1 MLKKEQMFVDIH
13 CIIVSELHYIMR
25 RCSSINNSKPR
36 PRGLRTLPR
45 VTQQLA
51 VQLGFHSRS
60 VFSSLFCVT
69 HSYSC
74 FPHDSSYPVLGTN
87 VIIQVSSE
95 EKVTPELGLWK
106 SRKDRVWC
114 FRNNKQHRRSWWGYL
129 CFLNWPDNLTDKDE
143 IKIFLCSWM
152 YSWDVIKLCCLE

>member
-13 CIIVSELHYIMR
+13 WILVSELPCIMR
-25 RCSSINNSKPR
+25 RCSSVNNSKPR
-36 PRGLRTLPR
+36 PRGLRMLPG

-69 HSYSC
+69 HTYSF
-74 FPHDSSYPVLGTN
+74 FPHDCSYPVLGTS

-95 EKVTPELGLWK
+95 EKVTPELGL
-106 SRKDRVWC
+106 
-114 FRNNKQHRRSWWGYL
+114 
-129 CFLNWPDNLTDKDE
+129 
-143 IKIFLCSWM
+143 
-152 YSWDVIKLCCLE
+152 